1 MLVMTAGVVVVWA
14 VVESAVKPMQD
25 GVLLVGFDGQLVLK
39 TE

>member
-1 MLVMTAGVVVVWA
+1 MVTAGVVVVRA

-25 GVLLVGFDGQLVLK
+25 GVLMVGFNGQLVLK